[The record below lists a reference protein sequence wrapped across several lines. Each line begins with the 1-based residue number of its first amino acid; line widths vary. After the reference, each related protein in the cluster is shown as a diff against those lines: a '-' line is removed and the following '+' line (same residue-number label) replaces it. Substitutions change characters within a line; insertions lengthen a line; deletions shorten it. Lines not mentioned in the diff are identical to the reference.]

1 MKVTPQWLLTAAA
14 LGLALAGVSV
24 ARPSWPADLG
34 VDFWNVPAL
43 NARLKQHQQ
52 VAVALEYQDEQVM
65 RRIAVK
71 EVIVHDLIAGRISL
85 VEAAAQFR
93 ALNAGRRDY
102 LSVIRATFP
111 GRTDDE
117 RICRNVIGF
126 VEAAVEQ
133 DEDGRYTVHRLNEEL
148 WRLADSG
155 TLVLPGPPVAE
166 RDPPHIGWGDTEE

>member
-1 MKVTPQWLLTAAA
+1 

-43 NARLKQHQQ
+43 NARLKRHHK
-52 VAVALEYQDEQVM
+52 VAVELERQDETVM

-71 EVIVHDLIAGRISL
+71 EAIVADLIAERVSL

-102 LSVIRATFP
+102 LTVIRSTYP

-117 RICRNVIGF
+117 RICHNVIAF
-126 VEAAVEQ
+126 VEAAVNS
-133 DEDGRYTVHRLNEEL
+133 DEDGRYTVYRLTEEL
-148 WRLADSG
+148 RRLADGG